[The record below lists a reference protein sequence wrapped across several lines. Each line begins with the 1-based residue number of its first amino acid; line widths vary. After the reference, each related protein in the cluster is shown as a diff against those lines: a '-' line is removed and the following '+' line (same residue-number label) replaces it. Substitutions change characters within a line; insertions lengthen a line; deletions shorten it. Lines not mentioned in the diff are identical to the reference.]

1 MPASW
6 PAGLASTLNQKS
18 FAASLRSD
26 RQKIL
31 SVSPRLLK
39 TFKRCGLIE
48 KLTEAIFTP
57 SPRHGGSDSY
67 RVSTFTRTAIAPIS
81 DYPV

>member
-1 MPASW
+1 LLLKTSW

-39 TFKRCGLIE
+39 DFKRWVLVTPKAFGVEPENPI
-48 KLTEAIFTP
+48 AI
-57 SPRHGGSDSY
+57 GSDHY
-67 RVSTFTRTAIAPIS
+67 RIIPFIV
-81 DYPV
+81 